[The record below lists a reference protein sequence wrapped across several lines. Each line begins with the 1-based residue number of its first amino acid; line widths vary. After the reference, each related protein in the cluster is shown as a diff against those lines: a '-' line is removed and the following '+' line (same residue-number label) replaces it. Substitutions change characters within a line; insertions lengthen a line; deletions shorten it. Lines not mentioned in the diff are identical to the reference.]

1 MASIIDSKNGH
12 SSASTTRWFHWFQ
25 GSALEPTAL
34 QALPAESLNI
44 PDFTALRSE
53 AEPRKQCVPRQSQ
66 GTRIVTG
73 CVHREA
79 SKNAVSP
86 ELRDYHTRAVALFAL
101 SILLFSSSSI
111 VRASEL
117 SDAEI
122 ANSIRKL
129 FSDRCYTCHGPDDQ
143 ARATEMRFDRDGVS
157 SFKTG
162 SGKLVAEPGNLKESE
177 IWDRVHSSDPETVMP
192 PPSSKI
198 DLSDQQKEL
207 IKTWIERGA
216 KYKAKHWSF
225 EPLPAK
231 VSIPSSSV
239 GHEQDA
245 YRNPIDV
252 FVNEKLQLSSLR
264 MQPTADRAT
273 LARRASLA
281 LTGRLPEV
289 DQVQRLMS
297 SHNGDAYSSYV
308 DCLLASPQFGERV
321 ATHWLD
327 LSRYAD
333 THGYQTDRY
342 RDVWPYRDWVVSA
355 INQDMPYD
363 QFITWQ
369 LAGDMLPN
377 ATDEQRLATA
387 FNRLHRQTEEGGST
401 EEEFRV
407 EYMTDRVN
415 TLGTA
420 IMGVTFQCSRCHD
433 HKYDPLTQKEY
444 FRLCDMFDNIEES
457 GLTSYWTDSMPG
469 PTLLLLDPS
478 QKQQVATLEK
488 AMTSVHQAYDE
499 ELLRLSKSDTVEKW
513 YSSLSGWPQPDDQWL
528 SAEFAFEKPEVEP
541 ATQFVNRI
549 HADKPGNCEGTI
561 QWQRDG
567 KHSAVLLDG
576 DNALVFPKS
585 GVFSRSQEFT
595 ICFELKVPKFFDRA
609 VVLHRS
615 KSWTDAGSRGYQLL
629 IEDGHFNFDIV
640 HYWPSSAIRIRCL
653 EKVSLNKWQKIALVY
668 GGTNRAEDT
677 FLYIDGQRAA
687 CEIVRNS
694 LHKDILYER
703 VDVALSI
710 GARNRDRGLPG
721 GLVDELQVYDAALTA
736 IEIAGLATDEAY
748 VTWSELTRLQQSLWR
763 EHYAQRIDPQ
773 CKYHKESFQHY
784 FKSLTEI
791 VQPARE
797 MMVMNETAKNH
808 PTRFLNRGSYETPG
822 EIVEP
827 GVHQA
832 LLSEA
837 EAMPRNRLE
846 LAQWLSSDHHPLTA
860 RVAVN
865 HIWYQMFG
873 RGLVVTTEDFGVQGQ
888 SPTHPALLDYLS
900 REFIRVGWSRKA
912 MVRMIATSRVFMQSS
927 QVDADTRNVDGDGA
941 MLSHYPAQRLTAE
954 QIRDGALQV
963 GGLLSERL
971 GGAPVYPYQPAG
983 LWEEKSGLKYP
994 QSKNE
999 GLYRRSLYTIWK
1011 RTSPPP
1017 SMMIFD
1023 SAGREVCSA
1032 RREVTVTSLQALVL
1046 MNDPQFVEAS
1056 RAIAI
1061 DALGIKSSSQFSH
1074 VQFEIPS
1081 IERALK
1087 SVVRKLTSLEC
1098 PDALL
1103 ERLISGFEE
1112 QVTIFQAQPEQI
1124 TKLLNV
1130 GQWRGIE
1137 TQDIDLQSKLAALTL
1152 VVNSIL
1158 NTDGFTVMR

>member
-1 MASIIDSKNGH
+1 MVSTFKCKNVTRPSPKAGFAIAAVWFVLSLLSFRETAIVHAS
-12 SSASTTRWFHWFQ
+12 
-25 GSALEPTAL
+25 EPT
-34 QALPAESLNI
+34 
-44 PDFTALRSE
+44 
-53 AEPRKQCVPRQSQ
+53 
-66 GTRIVTG
+66 
-73 CVHREA
+73 
-79 SKNAVSP
+79 
-86 ELRDYHTRAVALFAL
+86 
-101 SILLFSSSSI
+101 
-111 VRASEL
+111 
-117 SDAEI
+117 DAEI
-122 ANSIRKL
+122 TNSIRRL
-129 FSDRCYTCHGPDDQ
+129 FSDRCYTCHGPDDK
-143 ARATEMRFDRDGVS
+143 ARSTEMRLDRDGVT
-157 SFKTG
+157 SFKTE
-162 SGKLVAEPGNLKESE
+162 SGKHVAVPGNLEESE
-177 IWDRVHSSDPETVMP
+177 IWDRINSIDPEIAMP

-198 DLSDQQKEL
+198 DLSNQQKEL

-231 VSIPSSSV
+231 VEIPSSSV
-239 GHEQDA
+239 PSPELLSQ
-245 YRNPIDV
+245 NPIDV
-252 FVNEKLQLSSLR
+252 FVEDKLQLGSLR
-264 MQPTADRAT
+264 MQLMADRAT

-281 LTGRLPEV
+281 LTGRLPDAER
-289 DQVQRLMS
+289 VQQFVLS
-297 SHNGDAYSSYV
+297 QDADAYESYV
-308 DCLLASPQFGERV
+308 DGLLASPQFGERV

-327 LSRYAD
+327 LARYAD

-355 INQDMPYD
+355 INQDLPFD
-363 QFITWQ
+363 QFLTWQ
-369 LAGDMLPN
+369 LAGDMLQN
-377 ATDEQRLATA
+377 ASDEQRLATA

-420 IMGVTFQCSRCHD
+420 SMGLTLQCSRCHD

-444 FRLCDMFDNIEES
+444 FRLCDMFDNIDES
-457 GLTSYWTDSMPG
+457 GLTSNYTDSMPG
-469 PTLLLLDPS
+469 PTLLMLDNA
-478 QKQQVATLEK
+478 QKQQIATLEK
-488 AMTSVHQAYDE
+488 AMASVRQAYDD
-499 ELLRLSKSDTVEKW
+499 ELTRLEKSDAFEKW
-513 YSSLSGWPQPDDQWL
+513 YGSLNSWPQPDDKWL
-528 SAEFAFEKPEVEP
+528 SAEFAFEKPETEP

-549 HADKPGNCEGTI
+549 HADKPGSCDGTI
-561 QWQRDG
+561 QWQKDG
-567 KHSAVLLDG
+567 KHSAVMLDG

-585 GVFSRSQEFT
+585 GIFSRTQEFT
-595 ICFELKVPKFFDRA
+595 ICLELKVPKFFDRA

-615 KSWTDAGSRGYQLL
+615 KSWTDAASRGYQLL
-629 IEDGHFNFDIV
+629 IEDGHFHFDVV
-640 HYWPSSAIRIRCL
+640 HYWPSSAIRIRCM
-653 EKVSLNKWQKIALVY
+653 EPVSLNRWQQIALVY

-677 FLYIDGQRAA
+677 YVYIDGKRAA
-687 CEIVRNS
+687 VEIIRNS

-703 VDVALSI
+703 ADVSLSI
-710 GARNRDRGLPG
+710 GARHRDRGLPG
-721 GLVDELQVYDAALTA
+721 GLVDELQVYDVALTA
-736 IEIAGLATDEAY
+736 VEIAGIATEEPW
-748 VTWSELTRLQQSLWR
+748 VSWSELTKEQQSLWR
-763 EHYAQRIDPQ
+763 EHYAQRLDPL

-791 VQPARE
+791 VQPSRE
-797 MMVMNETAKNH
+797 MMVMKETTRNH
-808 PTRFLNRGSYETPG
+808 PTRFLHRGSYEAPG

-832 LLSEA
+832 LLSEG
-837 EAMPRNRLE
+837 EAMPTNRLE
-846 LAQWLSSDHHPLTA
+846 LAQWLTTDHHPLTA

-865 HIWYQMFG
+865 HIWQQMFG
-873 RGLVVTTEDFGVQGQ
+873 RGLVFTAEDFGVQGQ
-888 SPTHPALLDYLS
+888 SPTHPELLDYLS

-912 MVRMIATSRVFMQSS
+912 MFRMIATSRAFIQSS
-927 QVDADTRNVDGDGA
+927 QIDAATRSVDGDGA

-954 QIRDGALQV
+954 QIRDGALQA
-963 GGLLSERL
+963 GGLLSGRI

-994 QSKNE
+994 QSKSE

-1061 DALGIKSSSQFSH
+1061 AAIGIESSAQVSH
-1074 VQFEIPS
+1074 VRFEVANL
-1081 IERALK
+1081 ERALK
-1087 SVVRKLTSLEC
+1087 KVIRDLTSLEC
-1098 PDALL
+1098 DDAMLQ
-1103 ERLISGFEE
+1103 RLVKAFDE
-1112 QVTIFQAQPEQI
+1112 QVTIFQAQPEQA

-1130 GQWRGIE
+1130 GQWKAIE
-1137 TQDIDLQSKLAALTL
+1137 SQDIDLQSKLAALTL
-1152 VVNSIL
+1152 IVNSIL